1 MPLQHDLEE
10 GKESLALLTE
20 MLTSNTQVVLGENGE
35 RMAQML
41 KILGQTFGKNWMRND
56 TLQKLKQFFSQ
67 TKTDESFVQLIQSNM
82 NGLSEE
88 ETRRLSKMIE

>member
-1 MPLQHDLEE
+1 MQHDLEE

-41 KILGQTFGKNWMRND
+41 KILGQTYGKNWMRND